1 VVLLHPTR
9 RRLSVRDV
17 ALRSVIAALA
27 GSPLACQSDTG
38 APGELTGG
46 KSFGAAAGMIAT
58 AGTGATSGAGVGTGG
73 APGTGG
79 ASVIIVGGTSSMDP
93 TGGSAGTPPAG
104 PCEGLQCRQATCTL
118 GSCTVPA
125 CAAGTS
131 TTVSGTVYDPSGT
144 LELYNVMVY
153 VPNAALE
160 PLVEGANCN
169 TCDVTVS
176 GKPVTSAITN
186 EAGQF
191 VLPDVPVGANVPL
204 VIQVGK
210 WRKEVTIANV
220 TACTDNPI
228 VDKNM
233 TRLPANQTE
242 GHMPR
247 IAISTGEL
255 DALECLLRKIG
266 ISDSE
271 FTNPDGTGRI
281 NLFAGHEGTNAYAA
295 GGDFPVSE
303 ESLWDATTSLKAY
316 DVVLFSCEGGQFPQ
330 EKPDAARAALLEYLD
345 DGGRAFL
352 SHWHKIWLEQGPDPL
367 PTVMNFN
374 DSDDDQDF
382 TADIDTSFPK
392 GAALAQWLVN
402 VEGSTVLGKVDLL
415 EAQNTAADANPGI
428 SQRWIYQPLDPFTN
442 ALSAKYVSANTPVAA
457 AADAKCGRVVY
468 SDIHVSSGDTS
479 SVDDP
484 FPSGCTSQGLSPQE
498 KVLIFMLF
506 DLSACLIPDDV
517 PPKPPE
523 VVK

>member
-9 RRLSVRDV
+9 RRLSARHV
-17 ALRSVIAALA
+17 ALGSAVAAL
-27 GSPLACQSDTG
+27 SVLPLACQSDTG
-38 APGELTGG
+38 STGELTGG
-46 KSFGAAAGMIAT
+46 KSFGATGGMMVT
-58 AGTGATSGAGVGTGG
+58 AGTGAMGGSAGTIGIGG
-73 APGTGG
+73 S
-79 ASVIIVGGTSSMDP
+79 SVINIGGTSPGGGAGP
-93 TGGSAGTPPAG
+93 TGGSAGMPPAG
-104 PCEGLQCRQATCTL
+104 PCEGLQCRQTTCTL
-118 GSCTVPA
+118 GSCEVPV
-125 CAAGTS
+125 CAPGTS

-144 LELYNVMVY
+144 LPLYNVMVY
-153 VPNAALE
+153 VPNTALE
-160 PLVEGANCN
+160 PLVEGASCN

-176 GKPVTSAITN
+176 GNPVTSAITN
-186 EAGQF
+186 EAGKF

-210 WRKEVTIANV
+210 WRKEVTLANV

-228 VDKNM
+228 VDVNM

-271 FTNPDGTGRI
+271 FTNPDGAGRI
-281 NLFAGHEGTNAYAA
+281 NLFAGHEGTNAYTA

-303 ESLWDATTSLKAY
+303 ESLWNATTSLKAY
-316 DVVLFSCEGGQFPQ
+316 DVILFSCEGGEFPR
-330 EKPDAARAALLEYLD
+330 EKPDAARAALLQYLD
-345 DGGRAFL
+345 EGGRAFL

-367 PTVMNFN
+367 PSVMTFN
-374 DSDDDQDF
+374 DSDDDQDI
-382 TADIDTSFPK
+382 TADIDQSFPK
-392 GAALAQWLVN
+392 GAALAQWLMN
-402 VEGSTVLGKVDLL
+402 VQGSTVLGKVDLL
-415 EAQNTAADANPGI
+415 EAQNTAADANPGV
-428 SQRWIYQPLDPFTN
+428 SQRWIYQALDPFTN

-468 SDIHVSSGDTS
+468 SDIHVSSGDS
-479 SVDDP
+479 SSTDEP

-523 VVK
+523 IVR